1 MFFTV
6 AHSFQSLLYF
16 TAAPG
21 AFAVP
26 ESWGNKNAVQV
37 QSLHSK
43 EESWQ
48 HDRTNTT
55 TNQTLYKKD
64 RPSYN
69 IHAVRPMA
77 VV

>member
-6 AHSFQSLLYF
+6 AHLVQSLLYF
-16 TAAPG
+16 TAALG
-21 AFAVP
+21 TLAVP

-43 EESWQ
+43 EVLWQ
-48 HDRTNTT
+48 HGRTDTAAD
-55 TNQTLYKKD
+55 QALYKKD
-64 RPSYN
+64 RLSYN
-69 IHAVRPMA
+69 IHAVRPLA